1 MIRIEGL
8 VKKFGET
15 VAVAG
20 LDLEVPEGQLFC
32 LLGPN
37 GAGKTTTLKA
47 LTGLLK
53 PTAGRTLISGLD
65 MATHPAEAK
74 RLLGYVPD
82 QPFLYERLTGRE
94 LMRLV
99 AGLYSLPEAGLAD
112 RIADWLERF
121 DLTGVA
127 DRLVEEMSHG
137 MRQRLSFAAT
147 FLHEPRVLVVDE
159 PWVGLDPRS
168 IRDIKDFLKERT
180 HDGLTV
186 LMSTHSLAIA
196 EEAAEGNG
204 IMHRGRLVASG
215 SVAEIKAL
223 ASRPGSLEDVF
234 LELTAEGGF

>member
-8 VKKFGET
+8 VKRFGDT
-15 VAVAG
+15 VAVDG
-20 LDLEVPEGQLFC
+20 LDLAVPEGQLYC

-37 GAGKTTTLKA
+37 GAGKTTTLRV
-47 LTGLLK
+47 TTDLLK
-53 PTAGRTLISGLD
+53 PTAGRTLIGRFD
-65 MATHPAEAK
+65 MATHPLEAK

-94 LMRLV
+94 LMRLI
-99 AGLYSLPEAGLAD
+99 AGLYSLPEDGLAA
-112 RIADWLERF
+112 RIGDWLERF
-121 DLTGVA
+121 DLTAVA

-147 FLHEPRVLVVDE
+147 FLHQPRVLVLDE

-168 IRDIKDFLKERT
+168 IRDIKDFLKEATR
-180 HDGLTV
+180 DGLTV

-196 EEAAEGNG
+196 EEAAEGIG

-223 ASRPGSLEDVF
+223 ATRPGSLEDVF
-234 LELTAEGGF
+234 LELTAEERS